1 MGGYAMQKRKEV
13 TLVKTV
19 SYLACDHCGAEIKG
33 KDFISISRES
43 FFYTSVPCPDGV
55 VGCLVLHYE
64 DNPRRGESVDMFVYC
79 NMEHLEAHDRST
91 P

>member
-1 MGGYAMQKRKEV
+1 MQKSREV
-13 TLVKTV
+13 TSVKTV
-19 SYLACDHCGAEIKG
+19 SYLVCDHCGAEIKAG
-33 KDFISISRES
+33 DFISISRES
-43 FFYTSVPCPDGV
+43 FFRAPASCPDGM